1 MKTLQKTLTILLYII
16 LLTSSCDLLYEEEEE
31 EKDYVDVTVGVAVYV
46 AHGYDAAK
54 GEAVKVKIYK
64 EGQSGTETLITD
76 DRGWAYYEI
85 PSMRMRA
92 GEVITVSA
100 YLKDNASLY
109 KTTSLSFEF
118 AYEHGKAYDYEYSWQ
133 PILRLTD

>member
-1 MKTLQKTLTILLYII
+1 MKTLQKTLTKLLCII

-31 EKDYVDVTVGVAVYV
+31 EKDYVDVIVNVTVYV
-46 AHGYDAAK
+46 GHGSDAAK

-76 DRGWAYYEI
+76 DRGFVYYKI

-92 GEVITVSA
+92 GEIITASA
-100 YLKDNASLY
+100 YLKDNASVY

-118 AYEHGKAYDYEYSWQ
+118 AYEYGKAYDYEYSWQ